1 MRTYRTKNKA
11 RLPAMLLAIVLT
23 MSLLPLNVLAA
34 NVQERAQTGET
45 TQQEEAAHTIT
56 VADVETGITL
66 SVGELYT
73 IDLSEV
79 FTDSEGHTLR
89 YSLSGGSFNSQV
101 GITDAGIFK
110 FTSPSAGDF
119 TPKIKAVCT
128 DNIRFSALLELSIT
142 VTDGDEYENPAQ
154 YGYDETSADSV
165 AVTVT
170 ISNDGIPLMGRDGTV
185 LSHLTVDVPYFDLA
199 EYGLEGYYRYHTKGG
214 KGSYADGNVVERPTA
229 MHLFIYL
236 LERYYLG
243 IPEEQCGTGT
253 SDLLSYNG
261 TDDVFYF
268 DGNKAYTSQFQALMY
283 TGSATS
289 TYMKN
294 FWGHDENLMYY
305 RNHVYPLMSKGWGAT
320 SDYMLL
326 SDGDTV
332 DLAMFSNWSFY
343 NGGAFC
349 CFNQESYTVGTGTTL
364 GFTTRA
370 SSSNAFG
377 SNVLSPITGLNVRIY
392 DEEWQLLDE
401 LESDT
406 AGFQYTFNKPG
417 TYHLMGVDPNAGT
430 EEACKAPA
438 TAVVTVTDSFSDY
451 PFSSVRTAD
460 GQLLPNIELHT
471 DVPNMGRY
479 HISVPTGTEQ
489 VIITWKDDAQI
500 SESYAAYGLDGSG
513 YVENAGTL
521 TVTDHS
527 VTVHPA
533 DWAEGSSAL
542 VLKDADGNPLGA
554 FTFEFYTPSDVN
566 FAPALAAGVSAA
578 KNAKVREKK
587 AYTVDLSKIF
597 SDPENDSM
605 TYEVSVDGGEFTA
618 AEQNFTYTWEEPG
631 SAALVFRATDSKGAV
646 STDTYTVNLTVFQNS
661 FPGYVDAEN
670 TAKQDTAIEGH
681 LTELELTAVF
691 SDPDGDTMSWEV
703 SVNGGDFVK
712 VKDEELRNWRRWILT
727 DINTGSGYYEQHYNY
742 RYRPETGVNVLRFRS
757 SDDLGFSDDVIYTW
771 TVTATANHAPVAQ
784 QELLSLEGMVNH
796 PWYFDISSIF
806 TDPDGDAMTYTV
818 SVDGGEA
825 ESTSADYMLPV
836 AETTGIR
843 TLVFTATD
851 EAEVSTSATV
861 ELNIKEEQVYD
872 LSVTDNVITPTR
884 NGSITGVATGGG
896 VAYIDAFTVSDEVI
910 VQSVK
915 YSEFGDT
922 YVYYI
927 TLDGTGV
934 SRNTSLTTKM
944 TGSGDAAVGF
954 ATGNETWRGGVD
966 SFSVTLKDG
975 SADYTGRFRWECGR
989 EWGVY
994 RYCRFVFTM
1003 AEDNGATP
1011 EKLLVTTEKKPV
1023 LYVGQHPGTLGVSV
1037 KCLYSDGVIRNKV
1050 NNDITVSPQQMT
1062 ETGEQTFTV
1071 GAVGLTAEVNV
1082 RVCELPSWMGILNWT
1097 EGEKGGLSSIAV
1109 VDENSEPIE
1118 GAKIVI
1124 GETIENPD
1132 ADPDDLTMTF
1142 GGGKG
1147 NMTNTAIR
1155 VQLPE
1160 GTAKDAVV
1168 GLRFDYFNL
1177 LNDSRIFVTS
1187 STNSASQGAWNC
1199 RSAVHT
1205 TTLSDGRGS
1214 AAVYYYTGLPSV
1226 WHNGYDQFNISYIVG
1241 DNSLSGTVSAWDG
1254 EDNLSLLLYPDS
1266 MSEEDIRTDVRQDR
1280 TGALDVGFTVGAAQA
1295 DGKHYIRSF
1304 TAEGLEAGVYKLAVY
1319 KPGKYVVSVSAVTIS
1334 GETDAGSMV
1343 LWLLG
1348 DVNNDGRVNSTDA
1361 AQIKRYT
1368 AGKRDFTA
1376 EALLA
1381 ADVNGEG
1388 KINSTDAA
1396 QICRYTAGKTSS
1408 FDKIS

>member
-631 SAALVFRATDSKGAV
+631 SVRLVFRATDSNGAV

-670 TAKQDTAIEGH
+670 TAKQDTVIEGH

-691 SDPDGDTMSWEV
+691 SDSDGDTMSWEV

-712 VKDEELRNWRRWILT
+712 VKDEELSNWRRWILT
-727 DINTGSGYYEQHYNY
+727 DRNTGTGYYEQHYAY
-742 RYRPETGVNVLRFRS
+742 RFRPETGVTVLRFRS
-757 SDDLGFSDDVIYTW
+757 LDDLGYSDDVIYTW

-784 QELLSLEGMVNH
+784 QETSSQDGMVRH
-796 PWYFDISSIF
+796 PLSFDMNSIF
-806 TDPDGDAMTYTV
+806 TDPDGDSMTYTV

-825 ESTSADYMLPV
+825 E
-836 AETTGIR
+836 TTGSDYTFDLVEETGVH

-851 EAEVSTSATV
+851 VADVSSSATV
-861 ELNIKEEQVYD
+861 ELNIQEEQVYD

-884 NGSITGVATGGG
+884 NGSMTGVETEGG

-915 YSEFGDT
+915 YSEFDDT

-934 SRNTSLTTKM
+934 SRNTSLTTKL
-944 TGSGDAAVGF
+944 TGSGDVDVGF
-954 ATGNETWRGGVD
+954 ASGNNYWKTGND
-966 SFSVTLKDG
+966 SFSVTLTDG
-975 SADYTGRFRWECGR
+975 SADYVGKFSWGCGR
-989 EWGVY
+989 PWGVY

-1011 EKLLVTTEKKPV
+1011 VKLLTATEKEPV
-1023 LYVGQHPGTLGVSV
+1023 LYVGQHPGVLGISTS
-1037 KCLYSDGVIRNKV
+1037 CLYSDGVIRNKV
-1050 NNDITVSPQQMT
+1050 NNDITVSPRQMT
-1062 ETGEQTFTV
+1062 ETGAQTFTV
-1071 GAVGLTAEVNV
+1071 GANGLTAEVTV
-1082 RVCELPSWMGILNWT
+1082 TVKELPSWMGILNWT

-1118 GAKIVI
+1118 GATIVI

-1132 ADPDDLTMTF
+1132 AAPGDTATAYY
-1142 GGGKG
+1142 GGRG
-1147 NMTNTAIR
+1147 NKTNTSIR

-1160 GTAKDAVV
+1160 GTAEDAVIR
-1168 GLRFDYFNL
+1168 LRFDYFNL
-1177 LNDSRIFVTS
+1177 LTDSQIFVTS
-1187 STNSASQGAWNC
+1187 SSMSAPLYAWY
-1199 RSAVHT
+1199 SHSSLQTV
-1205 TTLSDGRGS
+1205 TLSGGRGS
-1214 AAVYYYTGLPSV
+1214 TAAFYYTGVPSV
-1226 WHNGYDQFNISYIVG
+1226 LYNSYDRFDISCVIG